1 MIEPIKMHVRLTLT
15 EEVLGMA
22 PADPEIYSKFIAS
35 NAPDAKSREEE
46 IEENGIDEVVKQGT
60 TVFPRLSDGR
70 PFFWDYQIRGMIKD
84 SMGMLKRVPGSKC
97 SAAKAYKKIVDGLI
111 FVQPRKIPIFTYGK
125 EGVCQRPL
133 RTDGPTGSRTA
144 LASSETLPA
153 GSIVE
158 FDFVLMDKQ
167 VVPYVKECLDYGVF
181 RGLGQ
186 WRNSGEGTFTWE
198 EIKEE

>member
-1 MIEPIKMHVRLTLT
+1 MFEPIRMKVRLTMT

-35 NAPDAKSREEE
+35 NAPDAKTREEE

-97 SAAKAYKKIVDGLI
+97 SAAKAYKKLVDGLI
-111 FVQPRKIPIFTYGK
+111 FVQPRKIPIFTYDK

-153 GSIVE
+153 GSVLE
-158 FDFVLMDKQ
+158 FEFVLMDKAME
-167 VVPYVKECLDYGVF
+167 PYVKECLDYGVF

-186 WRNSGEGTFTWE
+186 WRNSGKGTFTWE
-198 EIKEE
+198 EIKE